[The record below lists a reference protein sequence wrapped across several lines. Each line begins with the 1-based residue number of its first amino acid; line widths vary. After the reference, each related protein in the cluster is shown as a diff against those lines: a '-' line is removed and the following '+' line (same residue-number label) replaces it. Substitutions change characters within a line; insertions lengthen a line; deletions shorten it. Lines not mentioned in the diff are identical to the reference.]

1 MAGSDEVHDSR
12 NHILT
17 KLTLAVIA
25 GNILTASVF
34 IYFIYLATWR
44 RTLAL
49 QGNNDAATRIILPC
63 YRPMFRGMAIVYVLS
78 AVALSC
84 SFFASQG
91 PADQF
96 YELQFASLMMLTT
109 FSVVPI
115 LLLQRS
121 VTWKAFR
128 TTACITFPCL
138 VLGTL
143 LWVLTTLYSNSSMLS
158 TLFWILSGFPSLCL
172 SFGMRFGLIK
182 SRVHMNSRSARASV
196 DYMLVYSVFY
206 CVMNILGIQPIRNYL
221 EDKSYRVHTK
231 FQGDQSDLV
240 LIAAI
245 AAVLSIL
252 WNQLFPWAM
261 YASLLADTKFWRGL
275 GRHNEHGFVVQ
286 DGAELDRERKRAPT
300 MDIRLVTHDLQ
311 GVMREIGDVAVDFAF
326 LEIHHEIGKGAHA
339 SVYYGK
345 IKNEEV
351 AIKLFTPEE
360 VNQET
365 IQEFVREAKLSM
377 PLLHPN
383 IVNFMGICIRPPEI
397 AMIME
402 LCPGGDL
409 KSNLDKNANYWTPYM
424 RAQACLD
431 GAHAVNYF
439 HAMGYI
445 HRDIKAENFF
455 LTGDVTAIDHEAVS
469 AALAPLSA
477 EETKNLL
484 AQRDNDNATTRDS
497 MGDYIR
503 DSLHLF
509 SKKSPTKN
517 SDKHRDDD
525 QAKQQEEQSL
535 KATKGFS
542 VKLGDFGESTKQRLR
557 SDGTVEVLNER
568 LYNTQARGR
577 AGALDGDDVVQV
589 IDEETDSTRMSI
601 KGTVAFLAP
610 ELVNAEKVYSEKVDI
625 YSLGV
630 TFLEIWTGQ
639 DPWRG
644 KSVFNIYQAVE
655 TGQRPF
661 MPEDIPEMLRD
672 IIVSCWDQDP
682 SKRPSADELTH
693 LLEKFIL
700 EEYDL
705 DMRRQ
710 QQFMTRKVRGSLG
723 IELEGDKGIFPNI
736 SKAFKNAIR
745 LRSSGTSRASTITN
759 SAKGVSVAVSGRSS
773 TFNNNAAGAGAVANP
788 IYMESPV
795 NRSRQ
800 EDPGVSEASLR
811 SKPSGVPGTEPASS
825 DVEMG
830 PPPTP
835 STGPPKGS
843 KAGAFA

>member
-1 MAGSDEVHDSR
+1 M
-12 NHILT
+12 
-17 KLTLAVIA
+17 IA
-25 GNILTASVF
+25 GNVLTASVF
-34 IYFIYLATWR
+34 YYFILLAAWKN
-44 RTLAL
+44 TLAL
-49 QGNNDAATRIILPC
+49 QGNSDAATRIILPC
-63 YRPMFRGMAIVYVLS
+63 YRPIFRVMIGVYLFS
-78 AVALSC
+78 AVALGL
-84 SFFASQG
+84 SFFVAQG
-91 PADQF
+91 PADQY
-96 YELQFASLMMLTT
+96 YELQFASLMMLMT
-109 FSVVPI
+109 FSVVPL

-121 VTWKAFR
+121 VTYKAFR
-128 TTACITFPCL
+128 TTACVIVPWFLLIT
-138 VLGTL
+138 GM
-143 LWVLTTLYSNSSMLS
+143 WVLTTLKVNSPLIM
-158 TLFWILSGFPSLCL
+158 TLFWILSGFPSLLL
-172 SFGMRFGLIK
+172 SISMRFGLIK

-206 CVMNILGIQPIRNYL
+206 CIMNILGIRPIRKYL
-221 EDKSYRVHTK
+221 EDKTYRVHK
-231 FQGDQSDLV
+231 EFHGDESDLV
-240 LIAAI
+240 LIASI
-245 AAVLSIL
+245 AAGLSIL

-261 YASLLADTKFWRGL
+261 YVSLLADTKYWRGM
-275 GRHNEHGFVVQ
+275 GRHNQQGFVVQ
-286 DGAELDRERKRAPT
+286 DEAELDGERKRAPT

-326 LEIHHEIGKGAHA
+326 LEIHHKIGEGAHA
-339 SVYYGK
+339 SVYNGK
-345 IKNEEV
+345 LKKENV

-360 VNQET
+360 VNQEI

-383 IVNFMGICIRPPEI
+383 IVNVMGICIRPPEI
-397 AMIME
+397 AIIME

-409 KSNLDKNANYWTPYM
+409 KSNLDKNAKYWTPSM

-455 LTGDVTAIDHEAVS
+455 LTGDVTAINHEAVS
-469 AALAPLSA
+469 AALVPLSA
-477 EETKNLL
+477 EEAKNLL
-484 AQRDNDNATTRDS
+484 AQQDNDDATPRDS
-497 MGDYIR
+497 MADYLR

-517 SDKHRDDD
+517 SDKHRDDG
-525 QAKQQEEQSL
+525 QARQQGEEQSL
-535 KATKGFS
+535 IATKGFS

-577 AGALDGDDVVQV
+577 AGALDKDDVVQV
-589 IDEETDSTRMSI
+589 IDGETDSTRMSI

-655 TGQRPF
+655 TGQRPLI
-661 MPEDIPEMLRD
+661 PEDIPEMLRD

-710 QQFMTRKVRGSLG
+710 QQFMTRKVCGSLG
-723 IELEGDKGIFPNI
+723 IELQGDKGMFPNF
-736 SKAFKNAIR
+736 SKALKNVTRR
-745 LRSSGTSRASTITN
+745 LSSASTSRASTITN

-773 TFNNNAAGAGAVANP
+773 TINHAAGAGGVRSP
-788 IYMESPV
+788 IFIESPV
-795 NRSRQ
+795 DRSRK
-800 EDPGVSEASLR
+800 EDSGVSEASLR
-811 SKPSGVPGTEPASS
+811 SKPSGVPGTEPAPA

-830 PPPTP
+830 PTP
-835 STGPPKGS
+835 GTGKGKGS
-843 KAGAFA
+843 KAVAFA